1 MKNTL
6 KTYSY
11 LISCIALFTLASE
24 SALAE
29 KVTVKKV
36 KGKQA
41 IIESQTP
48 LEEGQT
54 YELVTD
60 SSVSEDVDYKSG
72 VFKTRNNSLTLGT
85 KLDFLKS
92 DNAQSTTYSL
102 QARYGWNF
110 STLEVG
116 AVLDVTSSD
125 QGAGATTTLM
135 AGGYLDYNI
144 IQNRDPKKVIWGPF
158 VLVGFGSTSYPATAT
173 GGSSTSLNTNLGA
186 FLSYFIGDSSTA
198 LRGEAY
204 GTYQQVNTTA
214 TQTSQVGGG
223 IRGLLVFYF

>member
-11 LISCIALFTLASE
+11 LLSTIAIFTLTSQYAQ
-24 SALAE
+24 AE
-29 KVTVKKV
+29 KVTVRKV
-36 KGKQA
+36 KGNQA

-54 YELVTD
+54 YELVTE
-60 SSVSEDVDYKSG
+60 SVSEDVDYKSG
-72 VFKTRNNSLTLGT
+72 VFKARNNSLTLGT

-92 DNAQSTTYSL
+92 DTTQSSNYSL

-110 STLEVG
+110 SSLEIG
-116 AVLDVTSSD
+116 AVLDVTGSD
-125 QGAGATTTLM
+125 AGAGATTTVL
-135 AGGYLDYNI
+135 AGGYFDYNVI
-144 IQNRDPKKVIWGPF
+144 PNRDPKKVIWGPF
-158 VLVGFGSTSYPATAT
+158 VLAGFGSTSYPDTGT
-173 GGSSTSLNTNLGA
+173 GGSSTSLNANLGA
-186 FLSYFIGDSSTA
+186 FLSYFIGDTSTA

-214 TQTSQVGGG
+214 TKTTLVGGG
-223 IRGLLVFYF
+223 VRGLLVFYF

>member
-11 LISCIALFTLASE
+11 LISCIALFTTE

-29 KVTVKKV
+29 KVTVRKV
-36 KGKQA
+36 KGNQA

-60 SSVSEDVDYKSG
+60 PSVTADVDYKSG
-72 VFKTRNNSLTLGT
+72 VLKTRNNSLTLGT

-92 DNAQSTTYSL
+92 DTAQSTNYSL
-102 QARYGWNF
+102 QTRYGWNF
-110 STLEVG
+110 STLEIG
-116 AVLDVTSSD
+116 GVLDVTGSD
-125 QGAGATTTLM
+125 AGAGATTTVLV
-135 AGGYLDYNI
+135 GGYFDYNI
-144 IQNRDPKKVIWGPF
+144 IPNRDPKKVVWGPF
-158 VLVGFGSTSYPATAT
+158 ALVGFGSTSYPSSAT
-173 GGSSTSLNTNLGA
+173 GGSSTSLNANIGA

-223 IRGLLVFYF
+223 IRGLLMFYF

>member
-11 LISCIALFTLASE
+11 LISCIALFTFVSE
-24 SALAE
+24 YALAE
-29 KVTVKKV
+29 KVTVRKV

-54 YELVTD
+54 YELVTE
-60 SSVSEDVDYKSG
+60 SVSEDVDYKSG

-92 DNAQSTTYSL
+92 DTAQSTSYSL

-116 AVLDVTSSD
+116 GVLDVTGSD
-125 QGAGATTTLM
+125 LGAGATTTLM
-135 AGGYLDYNI
+135 AGGYLDYNV

-158 VLVGFGSTSYPATAT
+158 VLVGFGSTSYPSTAA
-173 GGSSTSLNTNLGA
+173 GGSSTSLLANLGA
-186 FLSYFIGDSSTA
+186 FMSYFIGDSTTA
-198 LRGEAY
+198 IRGEAY
-204 GTYQQVNTTA
+204 GTYSQVNTTA
-214 TQTSQVGGG
+214 SQAAQVGGG